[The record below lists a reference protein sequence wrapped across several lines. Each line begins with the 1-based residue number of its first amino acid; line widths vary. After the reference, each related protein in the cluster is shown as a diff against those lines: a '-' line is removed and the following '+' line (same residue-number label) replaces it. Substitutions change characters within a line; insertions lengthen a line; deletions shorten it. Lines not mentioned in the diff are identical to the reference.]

1 MKHTNTPGILSRSKT
16 QRVKNA
22 RWASAILISSAVLGA
37 TAGAQSLT
45 QGAIEGT
52 VFDAT
57 NAVVPNATVTIHNNG
72 TNADQTLTTDGAGY
86 YKQVLLPPGVYTVTI
101 KAAGFGDVRS
111 GTVVV
116 SVNEVTEVSPHLQLG
131 AEAQV
136 VEVTS
141 EPPAIKFDTP
151 AYGGQL
157 DNREIENIP
166 INNRRWSSLALLTP
180 GTSNDA
186 QGFGLIAFRAIQP
199 QLNNVQIDGVDDNQA
214 FYGEERGR
222 TRAGYSTAQ
231 IAVQE
236 FQVNTGVYSAEFGRA
251 VGGVINS
258 ITKSGTNAFHGE
270 AYFYH
275 RDSQWGAQ
283 NPYTYRVAFDP
294 TAGAATRIP
303 FKATDKRNQYG
314 FGVGGPLIKDK
325 LFGFYAFDKFQRNFP
340 GTGTAVALS
349 FFNRL
354 NVADAKTLATSIY
367 NATGNPNYNPALAS
381 SIPQAQAIYNSYI
394 GVANTSLGQQPRTG
408 GQVINTPR
416 LDYQLTPNNRI
427 TLLYHRLRWDSPGGV
442 QTQANV
448 FYARDGFAQDFVK
461 LDYGVARL
469 VSVVRSN
476 ITNELRYQYGRELN
490 DESALPNTGFTSQLL
505 TNGTGISPQVNLNN
519 GSQGFI
525 AGQPYYAFRPALPD
539 ERKWQVGDTAIV
551 QLGRHA
557 VKFGEDIVHNY
568 DLQATTGFSGYS
580 PNGTFNYT
588 SILGS
593 ARDVLTR
600 AGVVNGNSTTLGQA
614 SLNSGGGGCG
624 TGAGATYKP
633 LGCYSYYRQTISPTP
648 FSTTNTG
655 GQAYDLATVD
665 YGFFVQ
671 DDWKATPRLTLN
683 LGARYDYESI
693 PDQQSQLIAS
703 NNPGSNSHI
712 SDKNNIGPRVG
723 FAYDPYG
730 KGETVVR
737 GGFGMYY
744 GRIPNVN
751 LLSARFN
758 SGSANGQLGYNFSS
772 PSIAGAPLFSQRPAD
787 STIRNSGLSP
797 DITNISP
804 SLKNPYTEEFDL
816 AVQQNLGINT
826 VLSITYLGAL
836 GRELPNSLN
845 LNLNPAN
852 AYVANYTVT
861 AAAGQTTCGPV
872 ACGTVLQE
880 KVYGQRAVGQTTAAT
895 LNPAYGN
902 IFTGVS
908 NINSNYHALAVDVTH
923 RAGKFIT
930 YDAAYT
936 WSHALDYNQSE
947 VTGFSFNGFFDPF
960 GNGRANYGNS
970 FLNVRHR
977 AVGWAIFNVPGLSG
991 HGLAT
996 YATNGWS
1003 IKPAFQMQSGL
1014 PYSANVNGTTAPSQC
1029 TAAGCLQAT
1038 NSGLSGLGVSYIPQ
1052 LGRNNFQYPRD
1063 ILLDLRIQKDIR
1075 LSEKFNFQ
1083 LLVEAF
1089 NLANHQNVTSLVST
1103 AYNLTNGTTPATSGT
1118 APTGTLTYQPLN
1130 ATGGFGF
1137 TNSANSNFAYSPR
1150 NVQIGGRLFF

>member
-1 MKHTNTPGILSRSKT
+1 MTHNKWG
-16 QRVKNA
+16 
-22 RWASAILISSAVLGA
+22 SAVLVSLAIAG

-45 QGAIEGT
+45 QGSIQGT
-52 VFDAT
+52 VFDST
-57 NAVVPNATVTIHNNG
+57 DAVVPGATVTIHSNG
-72 TNADQTLTTDGAGY
+72 TNADQTLTTDSAGY
-86 YKQVLLPPGVYTVTI
+86 YKQALLPPGVYTVTI
-101 KAAGFGDVRS
+101 RAAGFGEVRS
-111 GTVVV
+111 ANVVV
-116 SVNEVTEVSPHLQLG
+116 AVNDVAEVSPHLQAG
-131 AEAQV
+131 TDNVV
-136 VEVTS
+136 VEVSAET
-141 EPPAIKFDTP
+141 PAIKFDTP
-151 AYGGQL
+151 AFGGQL

-180 GTSNDA
+180 GTSNDL

-258 ITKSGTNAFHGE
+258 ITKSGTNSIHGE

-275 RDSQWGAQ
+275 RDSDFGAQ
-283 NPYTYRVAFDP
+283 NPYTYRVQFDP
-294 TAGAATRIP
+294 TAGTAQRIP
-303 FKATDKRNQYG
+303 FKAKDKRNQYG

-340 GTGTAVALS
+340 GFGTAQALS
-349 FFNRL
+349 FFNPL
-354 NVADAKTLATSIY
+354 NAADAKTLATSIY
-367 NATGNPNYNPALAS
+367 NATGNAFYNPATPTSTA
-381 SIPQAQAIYNSYI
+381 QAQAIYNSYI
-394 GVANTSLGQQPRTG
+394 GVANSALGQQPRTG
-408 GQVINTPR
+408 TQVINTPR
-416 LDYQLTPNNRI
+416 LDYQIRPNHRLTV
-427 TLLYHRLRWDSPGGV
+427 LYHRLRWDSPGGV

-469 VSVVRSN
+469 VSTFRSN
-476 ITNELRYQYGRELN
+476 VTNELRYQYGRELN

-505 TNGTGISPQVNLNN
+505 TNATGIAPQVNLNN
-519 GSQGFI
+519 SVNGFI

-539 ERKWQVGDTAIV
+539 ERKWQIGDTAIV

-557 VKFGEDIVHNY
+557 VRFGEDIVHNY
-568 DLQATTGFSGYS
+568 DIQATTGFSGYS

-588 SILGS
+588 SILNS
-593 ARDVLTR
+593 ARDILTR

-614 SLNSGGGGCG
+614 QLNSGGGGCG
-624 TGAGATYKP
+624 TGSGAAYKP
-633 LGCYSYYRQTISPTP
+633 LGCYTYYRQTISPTP

-655 GQAYDLATVD
+655 GQPYDLATID
-665 YGFFVQ
+665 YGVFVQ
-671 DDWKATPRLTLN
+671 DDWKATPRLTVN

-693 PDQQSQLIAS
+693 PDQQSQLVAA
-703 NNPGSNSHI
+703 NNPNSNSHI
-712 SDKNNIGPRVG
+712 SDKNNIAPRVG
-723 FAYDPYG
+723 FAWDPYG

-772 PSIAGAPLFSQRPAD
+772 PSIAGAPLFSQRPSDAA
-787 STIRNSGLSP
+787 IRSSGLSP

-804 SLKNPYTEEFDL
+804 TLKNPYTEEFDL
-816 AVQQNLGINT
+816 AVQQNLGLNT

-845 LNLNPAN
+845 LNLDPNN
-852 AYVANYTVT
+852 AYTANYTVA
-861 AAAGQTTCGPV
+861 AAAGQSTCGPV
-872 ACGTVLQE
+872 ACGTVLSE
-880 KVYGQRAVGQTTAAT
+880 KVYGQRKVGQTAAAT

-902 IFTGVS
+902 VFTGLS
-908 NINSNYHALAVDVTH
+908 NINSNYHALSVDVTH
-923 RAGKFIT
+923 RAGRYIT
-930 YDAAYT
+930 YDATYT

-977 AVGWAIFNVPGLSG
+977 AVGWAILNVPGLAG
-991 HGLAT
+991 HGFAT

-1003 IKPAFQMQSGL
+1003 VKPAFQMQSGL
-1014 PYSANVNGTTAPSQC
+1014 PYSAVVNGTTAPAQC
-1029 TAAGCLQAT
+1029 SSAGCLQAT
-1038 NSGLSGLGVSYIPQ
+1038 NSGLSGLGVTYIPQ
-1052 LGRNNFQYPRD
+1052 IGRNTFTYPRD
-1063 ILLDLRIQKDIR
+1063 ILLDLRIQKDLRI
-1075 LSEKFNFQ
+1075 SEKVTFQ
-1083 LLVEAF
+1083 LLIEAF
-1089 NLANHQNVTSLVST
+1089 NLANHQNYTSLVST
-1103 AYNLTNGTTPATSGT
+1103 AYTLVNSTTPATSAT
-1118 APTGTLTYQPLN
+1118 APTGTLTYSPLTS
-1130 ATGGFGF
+1130 TGGFGF

-1150 NVQIGGRLFF
+1150 NVQVGGRLFF